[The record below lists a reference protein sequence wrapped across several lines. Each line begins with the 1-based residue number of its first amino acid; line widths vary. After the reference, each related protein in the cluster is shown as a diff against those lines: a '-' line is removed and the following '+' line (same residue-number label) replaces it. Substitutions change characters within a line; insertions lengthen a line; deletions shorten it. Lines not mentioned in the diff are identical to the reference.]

1 MVNEISWAM
10 DWIDTGEGVRKDTNK
25 VTEQDIK
32 RVQWDSAK
40 AKKVQDEIKKNKWK
54 NNNIAQ
60 FLSFLL
66 KNIKNDDLINST
78 YETFFK
84 VIDTRTKTSYLRKS
98 TNNIM
103 IVWFFAPFYPKEIES
118 YKLSWFF
125 DDIIGDLYNKL
136 SFSEY
141 ISYIKKL
148 SKQYHDKIPIN
159 QDNLLKFLAL
169 LMGEFW
175 IIKDPLNEA
184 NIEKI
189 KKELIKK

>member
-1 MVNEISWAM
+1 MVNEMSGILG
-10 DWIDTGEGVRKDTNK
+10 DIDTWEWVRKDTNK
-25 VTEQDIK
+25 VTEQDVK
-32 RVQWDSAK
+32 RVQSDSAK
-40 AKKVQDEIKKNKWK
+40 AKKVQDEIKKNKWE

-66 KNIKNDDLINST
+66 KNIKNDELMNSV
-78 YETFFK
+78 YNTFFK

-103 IVWFFAPFYPKEIES
+103 IIWFFAPFYKKELNS
-118 YKLSWFF
+118 YKLWWFF
-125 DDIIGDLYNKL
+125 EEITSNLSNKPSL
-136 SFSEY
+136 TEY
-141 ISYIKKL
+141 IYYIKQL
-148 SKQYHDKIPIN
+148 SKKYHDRIPIN

-189 KKELIKK
+189 KKELTKK